1 MSDELDLSEKGRAKD
16 GTELSSDERLF
27 VQFLGFGGLRP
38 RLEKRLVSDLRE
50 SPVTGVVYSDLNDYA
65 GVGLVTV
72 SEDPD
77 FFVTALR
84 EFLSTS
90 SFSELWPK
98 PEYTMFG
105 RTYSFGYESDLR
117 ETLVS
122 GPRGRI
128 LDPQLCWAL
137 WYPLKRTGAFENLPE
152 DGKRAVLGE
161 HGKIGFQFGKAGYA
175 KDIRLASHGLDKND
189 NDFVIGILGG
199 ELYPLS
205 AVVQRMRKTEQTSKY
220 IESMGPFFAGKK
232 AGLESP

>member
-1 MSDELDLSEKGRAKD
+1 MSGRLDLSEKGRAKD

-50 SPVTGVVYSDLNDYA
+50 SSVTGVVYSDLNDHA
-65 GVGLVTV
+65 GVGLVTM
-72 SEDPD
+72 SGNPD
-77 FFVTALR
+77 FFVTELR
-84 EFLSTS
+84 EFLLTS

-122 GPRGRI
+122 GPKGRI
-128 LDPQLCWAL
+128 LDPELRWAL
-137 WYPLKRTGAFENLPE
+137 WYPLRRSKTFENLPE
-152 DGKRAVLGE
+152 DRKRAVLGE
-161 HGKIGFQFGKAGYA
+161 HGKVGFQFGKAGYA
-175 KDIRLASHGLDKND
+175 RDIRLASHGLDKND

-232 AGLESP
+232 AES